1 MVLWGKWDKHK
12 LDCLSWV
19 WILTQMF
26 INCHNLKG
34 IELWIPISF
43 LHDDFSVWTTLA
55 FFSPASLKRTWVLMF
70 HESAEL
76 VFPLGYLFSTHSY
89 MGLMFLKIV
98 WWKTSYFLCLNPE
111 LSWTKTFVK
120 LNKYG
125 QSELSEWPTMIRLLD
140 ITAVLNCCQ
149 SFFVLHSNVCT

>member
-19 WILTQMF
+19 WILTQRF
-26 INCHNLKG
+26 INCHNLERG
-34 IELWIPISF
+34 LNFGFLSHFYMMISQF
-43 LHDDFSVWTTLA
+43 EPLLP

-140 ITAVLNCCQ
+140 ITAVLNCQ